1 MQLTDKEIEEKEE
14 LERAQN
20 ESAQYAFNSK
30 VEDQINDGMIERE
43 EQREGT
49 KVKGSY
55 AYSDG
60 YVMRKVYYEA
70 DENGYRVVKE
80 ETHEIGDGPQFN
92 SEGQADVE
100 GSLIGRYSI
109 KLDKSPEMHYKDAH
123 LQ

>member
-1 MQLTDKEIEEKEE
+1 MEKE
-14 LERAQN
+14 QN
-20 ESAQYAFNSK
+20 ASAQYEFSSSVK
-30 VEDQINDGMIERE
+30 DKINDGMIERE

-80 ETHEIGDGPQFN
+80 ETQEIGNGPEFN

-109 KLDKSPEMHYKDAH
+109 KLDKSPEMHYKDAQ
-123 LQ
+123 LAY